1 MNSFEVTWQL
11 LYLDEVLQA
20 ALPVLV
26 VDKVGIALDHLLS
39 VVIWNRTWEAV
50 AQNIYLSTK

>member
-39 VVIWNRTWEAV
+39 VVI
-50 AQNIYLSTK
+50 